1 MRELWRENVG
11 EALIGLLVVIV
22 AGWFIY
28 TAWVRTG
35 GGGVGD
41 TMHVSG
47 QFPSVVGVTIG
58 TDVRVAGIKV
68 GTVVRQRL
76 DSESYQAELILALD
90 STLKIPSDSSAAITS
105 EGLMGGTYIS
115 LLPGGSETMLKNGDV
130 ILDTQGSMDM
140 MGLVGQMINRTG
152 DAPANGGA
160 AGDSKAMAPA
170 STQAP

>member
-1 MRELWRENVG
+1 MRDLWRENIG
-11 EALIGLLVVIV
+11 EALIGLVVVLV

-28 TAWVRTG
+28 TAWARTG

-47 QFPSVVGVTIG
+47 QFPSVVGVTLG

-68 GTVVRQRL
+68 GAVAAQRL
-76 DSESYQAELILALD
+76 DPESFQAELTLALD
-90 STLKIPSDSSAAITS
+90 SRLKIPSDSSAAITS

-115 LLPGGSETMLKNGDV
+115 LLPGGSETMLKNGDI

-152 DAPANGGA
+152 DAPAD
-160 AGDSKAMAPA
+160 DSKAAAPA
-170 STQAP
+170 STTTP